1 MATLPSVKA
10 VFALLTGCLMAADPR
25 VEFAMGVREEGRE
38 EPGKAVAYFEKARAL
53 DPKALPLV
61 DKLVEYRLAED
72 DRAGAVKLLRDLAE
86 SSPDRVD
93 VQLGYASILEQSGRG
108 DALAE
113 RLAVEI
119 LEKVLAKKPDELSV
133 ISRLLTIFRD
143 RGDTEKAMAL
153 MEKLPAGDPVAVQI
167 YASTSQALFKGGDVV
182 ARDRVDLRYRT
193 ALQENPKNPSLARA
207 ASEYFRAT
215 GRPDEAVQVLAEHV
229 KAAPWSLDLRTRL
242 GVLLFSA
249 KRDAEGEATLK
260 EVVEI
265 RPKSEIA
272 LQALAKFHRLK
283 GDEPQA
289 RRYGAELLKVRG
301 GSPKEFVMLADEFL
315 AADEP
320 RAARLLLEKGV
331 FDHPERPELAM
342 KLAVATRLDPE
353 TKSKAGRL
361 FKEAEAAM
369 GDLKPDAAFLIESAE
384 CLIEEGQGKAAE
396 ERLRTAIKSFPPEK
410 KKETAA
416 ALRRLAGLWERE
428 NRNADAAKALKQRA
442 DALDRP

>member
-1 MATLPSVKA
+1 
-10 VFALLTGCLMAADPR
+10 MAADPR

-38 EPGKAVAYFEKARAL
+38 EPEKAVAYFEKARAL

-143 RGDTEKAMAL
+143 RGDTGKAMAL

-167 YASTSQALFKGGDVV
+167 YASTSQALFKGNDVV

-207 ASEYFRAT
+207 ASEYFRTT
-215 GRPDEAVQVLAEHV
+215 GRPDEAVQVLVEHV

-272 LQALAKFHRLK
+272 LQSLAKFHRLK

-289 RRYGAELLKVRG
+289 RHYGAELLKVRG